1 MAKYAGPIEELIRH
15 LVKLPGIG
23 EKTAARLA
31 LHILRSS
38 ADDVKGLAES
48 LIRLKENIRLCS
60 ICYNLTENDPCSIC
74 LDSSRKADVICVV
87 EGPGD
92 LIAIE
97 MAGIYQGKYHVLHG
111 VLSPL
116 DGVGP
121 EDLKIDECIA
131 RIEKGG
137 TKEVIIATNPSVEGE
152 ATSLYLSQKIKPYP
166 VTVTRIAYGI
176 PAGGDLEY
184 TDKLTLGKALEN
196 RREI

>member
-1 MAKYAGPIEELIRH
+1 MAKYAGPIEELIRE

-38 ADDVKGLAES
+38 ADDVKALGES
-48 LIRLKENIRLCS
+48 LIKLKERIRLCS
-60 ICYNLTENDPCSIC
+60 ICYNLTESDPCSIC
-74 LDSSRKADVICVV
+74 RDQSRKSDVVCVV

-97 MAGIYQGKYHVLHG
+97 MAGIYHGKYHVLHG

-121 EDLKIDECIA
+121 GDLKIDEFIA
-131 RIEKGG
+131 HIEKGDI
-137 TKEVIIATNPSVEGE
+137 KEVIIATNPSVEGE
-152 ATSLYLSQKIKPYP
+152 ATSLYLSQRIKPYP

>member
-1 MAKYAGPIEELIRH
+1 M
-15 LVKLPGIG
+15 
-23 EKTAARLA
+23 
-31 LHILRSS
+31 
-38 ADDVKGLAES
+38 
-48 LIRLKENIRLCS
+48 
-60 ICYNLTENDPCSIC
+60 
-74 LDSSRKADVICVV
+74 ICVV

-97 MAGIYQGKYHVLHG
+97 MAGIYDGKYHVLHG

-121 EDLKIDECIA
+121 EDIKIEEFLA

-137 TKEVIIATNPSVEGE
+137 VKEVIIATNPSVEGE
-152 ATSLYLSQKIKPYP
+152 TTSLYLNQKVRSYP
-166 VTVTRIAYGI
+166 VKVTRIAYGI

-196 RREI
+196 RREM

>member
-1 MAKYAGPIEELIRH
+1 MARYAGPIEGLIRQ

-38 ADDVKGLAES
+38 TEDVKALAES
-48 LIRLKENIRLCS
+48 LVTVKESIRLCS
-60 ICYNLTENDPCSIC
+60 VCYNLTEMDPCSIC
-74 LDSSRKADVICVV
+74 KDLGRRADVICVV

-97 MAGIYQGKYHVLHG
+97 MAGIYDGKYHVLHG

-121 EDLKIDECIA
+121 EDIKIKEFLA

-137 TKEVIIATNPSVEGE
+137 VKEVIIATNPSVEGE
-152 ATSLYLSQKIKPYP
+152 TTSLYLNQKVRSYP
-166 VTVTRIAYGI
+166 VKVTRIAYGI

-196 RREI
+196 RREM

>member
-1 MAKYAGPIEELIRH
+1 MARYAGPIEGLIRQ

-38 ADDVKGLAES
+38 TEDVKALAES
-48 LIRLKENIRLCS
+48 LVTVKESIRLCS
-60 ICYNLTENDPCSIC
+60 VCYNLTEMDPCSIC
-74 LDSSRKADVICVV
+74 KDLGRRADVICVV

-97 MAGIYQGKYHVLHG
+97 MAGIYDGKYHVLHG

-121 EDLKIDECIA
+121 EDIKIKEFLA

-137 TKEVIIATNPSVEGE
+137 VKEVIIATNPSVEGE
-152 ATSLYLSQKIKPYP
+152 ATSLYLNQKVRSYP
-166 VTVTRIAYGI
+166 VKVTRIAYGI

-196 RREI
+196 RREM

>member
-1 MAKYAGPIEELIRH
+1 MARYAGPIEGLIRQ

-38 ADDVKGLAES
+38 TEDVKALAES
-48 LIRLKENIRLCS
+48 LVTMKESIRLCS
-60 ICYNLTENDPCSIC
+60 VCYNLTEMDPCSIC
-74 LDSSRKADVICVV
+74 KDLGRRADVICVV

-97 MAGIYQGKYHVLHG
+97 RAGIYDGKYHVLHG

-121 EDLKIDECIA
+121 KDIKIEEFLA

-137 TKEVIIATNPSVEGE
+137 VKEVIVATNPSMEGE
-152 ATSLYLSQKIKPYP
+152 ATSLYLNQKIGPYP
-166 VTVTRIAYGI
+166 VKVTRIAYGI

-196 RREI
+196 RREM

>member
-1 MAKYAGPIEELIRH
+1 MARYAGPIEGLIRQ

-38 ADDVKGLAES
+38 TEDVKALAES
-48 LIRLKENIRLCS
+48 LVTVKESIRLCS
-60 ICYNLTENDPCSIC
+60 VCYNLTEMDPCIIC
-74 LDSSRKADVICVV
+74 KDLGRRADVICVV

-97 MAGIYQGKYHVLHG
+97 MAGIYDGKYHVLHG

-121 EDLKIDECIA
+121 EDIKIKEFLA

-137 TKEVIIATNPSVEGE
+137 VKEVIIATNPSVEGE
-152 ATSLYLSQKIKPYP
+152 TTSLYLNQKVRSYP
-166 VTVTRIAYGI
+166 VKVTRIAYGI

-196 RREI
+196 RREM